1 MKRGVPDRGDVL
13 HLDLDPIKGREQRG
27 QRFVV
32 VLTDAAFNRFG
43 LAMVCPV
50 THGGEFAR
58 EHGFA
63 VSISGAGTKTQ
74 GVVLCH
80 QTRTIDYK
88 DRGARWV
95 ELLPSEIVDEVL
107 ARARGLPD

>member
-1 MKRGVPDRGDVL
+1 MKRGIPDRGDVL

-43 LAMVCPV
+43 LVMICPV
-50 THGGEFAR
+50 TQGGGFAR

-63 VSISGAGTKTQ
+63 VSLAAAGTKTL

-88 DRGARWV
+88 DRQARWV
-95 ELLPSEIVDEVL
+95 ESLPQEIVEEVL
-107 ARARGLPD
+107 ARVRTLLD